1 MSGKIQ
7 FSILRYRHS
16 YIVGEIINIGIL
28 FLFDDGEMIFHYPSK
43 LERISKLYGN
53 ISTSFIKNSLA
64 SIKNRTNK
72 VNKGQNNIVGNE
84 VSLKYIIEKYFLSQD
99 AGALFFSDIKSGLCI
114 DRQATIEF
122 YYNLYLSSYDKE
134 VDERKSE
141 RFIMDQFRNLLK
153 KRFDPTL
160 EKKIKVERTLS
171 DEKKGISEKFD
182 YGWKNEQFHLVTPI
196 SFDLKDEQNISN
208 KSMKYFAL
216 FNVLKTQAIDNNL
229 KFDLLITKPEDKSLI
244 KNYVKAIDFIQDS
257 GAPIDVIEEEEFKG
271 YVKHLGE
278 EVLGHE

>member
-1 MSGKIQ
+1 MSGKFQ

-16 YIVGEIINIGIL
+16 YIVGEVVNIGIL
-28 FLFDDGEMIFHYPSK
+28 FLFDNGELEFYYPSK
-43 LERISKLYGN
+43 LERISKLYDN

-64 SIKNRTNK
+64 SFKIRTSK
-72 VNKGQNNIVGNE
+72 VNKGQINQLGYEIL
-84 VSLKYIIEKYFLSQD
+84 LKQIIDKYYFTPD
-99 AGALFFSDIKSGLCI
+99 AGALTFSEVKFGLCQE
-114 DRQATIEF
+114 RNKTIE
-122 YYNLYLSSYDKE
+122 YHYNLYLSSYERETED
-134 VDERKSE
+134 RKSE
-141 RFIMDQFRNLLK
+141 RFILDQFKNLIK
-153 KRFDPTL
+153 SRFDSSL
-160 EKKIKVERTLS
+160 ERKIKIERTLS

-216 FNVLKTQAIDNNL
+216 FNVLKEQAQNHNL

-257 GAPIDVIEEEEFKG
+257 GAPIDVIEEEKFKG
-271 YVKHLGE
+271 YVEHLGE
-278 EVLGHE
+278 EVLGNI